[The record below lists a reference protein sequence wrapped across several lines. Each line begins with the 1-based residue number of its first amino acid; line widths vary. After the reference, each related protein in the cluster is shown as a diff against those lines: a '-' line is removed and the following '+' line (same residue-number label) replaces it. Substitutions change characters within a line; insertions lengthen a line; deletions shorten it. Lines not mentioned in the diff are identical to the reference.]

1 MANENMADVTQ
12 GGLSAVPVEPQVA
25 TVEPPPVPTK
35 PPISPFGDMDEFAK
49 ARANLMAQ
57 QQRLMADLEERSK
70 PKPADFWA
78 ALARGFSSPDSKLFS
93 GGIGAAAGELQ
104 RQQEMQGNKE
114 IQVAQMREAIARQ
127 QLGMEKEI
135 FEEKRARGLENAIG
149 NLYTLQKGPFGED
162 IPVMDANAAKQI
174 AILTK
179 NPQVAQQ
186 LIADQR
192 ARKIQEAKS
201 NAFKPLT
208 DAAGKVSYQFDPS
221 SVTRILGAGGDIK
234 DIAEIAK
241 SIPDLRRA
249 GMLGG
254 STVEGTPFDAI
265 ALMAPSPE
273 YKMHAERLQKQYK
286 AGAFKSEEDAE
297 KQAQQLL
304 SLITSHMDRQQQ
316 MMFQQGMQGV
326 MLSLRQ
332 DAADRAREDQQAK
345 REKTAQQLT
354 DQQKI
359 DYRQVVI
366 PIINEGTKASS
377 ALNELKGIETT
388 ISKAPSG
395 AVSGALASSVG
406 ALFGTDENTALR
418 ELERTQKSLLAQI
431 PRLPGSQSNFDAK
444 NLEKAIGNLTDIRL
458 TNSQRVELITKVKEG
473 FEKLANRAATAQDYW
488 ESNKKIMPQLMD
500 VNKPAKTVV
509 RTGTVSSGPNAGKT
523 IVEYS
528 DGSRE
533 YK

>member
-1 MANENMADVTQ
+1 MDEENQ
-12 GGLSAVPVEPQVA
+12 GGLSAAVP
-25 TVEPPPVPTK
+25 VEPPPVPAK
-35 PPISPFGDMDEFAK
+35 PPVSPFGDLDELAK
-49 ARANLMAQ
+49 ARAAVTAQ
-57 QQRLMADLEERSK
+57 QQRLLADLEERSK
-70 PKPADFWA
+70 PQPSDFWG
-78 ALARGFSSPDSKLFS
+78 ALARGFSNTDSKLFS
-93 GGIGAAAGELQ
+93 QGMGAAAGELQ
-104 RQQEMQGNKE
+104 KQNAFQSQKEM
-114 IQVAQMREAIARQ
+114 QVAQMREAIARQ

-174 AILTK
+174 AMLTR
-179 NPQVAQQ
+179 NPQITQQ

-201 NAFKPLT
+201 NAFKPST

-221 SVTRILGAGGDIK
+221 SVTKILGAGGNFQDV
-234 DIAEIAK
+234 AEIAK

-254 STVEGTPFDAI
+254 SAVEGTPFDAI

-304 SLITSHMDRQQQ
+304 SLITSHMDRKQQ
-316 MMFQQGMQGV
+316 MMFQQGMQGIL
-326 MLSLRQ
+326 LSLRQ
-332 DAADRAREDQQAK
+332 GAEDRAREDQQAK
-345 REKTAQQLT
+345 RERDAQNLT

-366 PIINEGTKASS
+366 PTINEGKKASS

-395 AVSGALASSVG
+395 MASGAFANSVG

-418 ELERTQKSLLAQI
+418 ELARVQKSLLAQI

-444 NLEKAIGNLTDIRL
+444 NLEASIGNLTDIKL
-458 TNSQRVELITKVKEG
+458 TNSQRIELINKVKEG
-473 FEKLANRAATAQDYW
+473 FEKLANRAETAQDYW
-488 ESNKKIMPQLMD
+488 EKNKKIMPQLMD
-500 VNKPAKTVV
+500 ANKPKKTVE

-523 IVEYS
+523 VVEYS